1 MIATDTPVTWNDPP
15 PQALTPVITTPVT
28 SAAHRTRGTMSSIK
42 EVARLAGVSVG
53 TVSNVLNRPE
63 VVAPDTR
70 RRVRAAI
77 AQLGYVRNG
86 PARQLR
92 AGRSRTIGVVA
103 LDLSN
108 PFFID
113 VLRGAET
120 AAQQADVTVMV
131 LNSNKEAAREAAL
144 LETFEE
150 QRPLGVLI
158 TPVND
163 SGVEERLGR
172 LAGRGIP
179 VVVFDSSA
187 PHVHGCSVAVDD
199 VLGGRLAGLHLR
211 ERGHRHIAFA
221 GGPFGVRQV
230 RERHDGLAGVLEPGD
245 TLTVIPLP
253 DLTIATGR
261 AAGKEIADLPP
272 GERPTAVFCANDLVA
287 IGVLQEM
294 TQRGLR
300 VPADLAILGYD
311 DISFA
316 AAAAVPLSSIRQPRE
331 QLGHTAAQ
339 LLLDEANHLA
349 EHEHRQVIFQPDLVE
364 RAST

>member
-1 MIATDTPVTWNDPP
+1 M
-15 PQALTPVITTPVT
+15 
-28 SAAHRTRGTMSSIK
+28 K

-63 VVAPDTR
+63 MVAPDTR
-70 RRVRAAI
+70 RRVQEAI
-77 AQLGYVRNG
+77 ERLGYVRNG
-86 PARQLR
+86 SARQLR
-92 AGRSRTIGVVA
+92 AGRSRIIGVVA
-103 LDLSN
+103 LDLAN

-113 VLRGAET
+113 VLRGVET

-131 LNSNKEAAREAAL
+131 FNSNKDAGREAGL

-163 SGVEERLGR
+163 RGEEERLSR
-172 LAGRGIP
+172 LVSRGIP
-179 VVVFDSSA
+179 VVRFDSSA
-187 PHVHGCSVAVDD
+187 GHSGGCAVAVDD
-199 VLGGRLAGLHLR
+199 VLGGVLAGQHLR
-211 ERGHRHIAFA
+211 EQGHRRIAFA
-221 GGPFGVRQV
+221 GGPFTVRQV
-230 RERHDGLAGVLEPGD
+230 RERRDGLARVLGPDD

-253 DLTIATGR
+253 DLTVATGR
-261 AAGKEIADLPP
+261 TVGQEIADLPP

-294 TQRGLR
+294 TLRGLR

-311 DISFA
+311 DIDFA

-331 QLGHTAAQ
+331 QLGQTAAT
-339 LLLDEANHLA
+339 LLLEEANQA
-349 EHEHRQVIFQPDLVE
+349 GDHEHRQVIFQPDLMA
-364 RAST
+364 RTSTTAHVRVNDAPA